1 VPDFAMRSTWTRC
14 RPNCCRWSTRRSS
27 RPRPRCGFD
36 HRRDRWGVAEGE
48 SPHPI
53 RHERLHAMQF
63 RGSPPPQVMD
73 RRPVQPPDSSD
84 RDCPPDTAG
93 DRCLWH
99 AGGTAGENDSARTW
113 PLRLQ
118 LDCLVRPDLGDHRLV
133 GKSPEGSRQP
143 ASATTDAKQPG
154 NRGDHD
160 LQLDY

>member
-63 RGSPPPQVMD
+63 RAALMSLVRG
-73 RRPVQPPDSSD
+73 RACSSTILCTD
-84 RDCPPDTAG
+84 RDCPLDTA
-93 DRCLWH
+93 RARSLWH
-99 AGGTAGENDSARTW
+99 AAGTAAETTLPRGGCNGFRCTMQQGASSVTTVSLARAEHPYPTRLKSSALT
-113 PLRLQ
+113 
-118 LDCLVRPDLGDHRLV
+118 
-133 GKSPEGSRQP
+133 SRQ
-143 ASATTDAKQPG
+143 S
-154 NRGDHD
+154 R
-160 LQLDY
+160 